1 MMMLTSLKMPRLCRK
16 VSTVVG
22 RSLCSECGPEVVG
35 GGGGGGEREVEEEE
49 EEEEVEGDRVG
60 GDAARDLSQIHSSLD

>member
-22 RSLCSECGPEVVG
+22 KSLCSECGPEVVG
-35 GGGGGGEREVEEEE
+35 GGGGGGEREVEVEEE
-49 EEEEVEGDRVG
+49 EEEEGERVG
-60 GDAARDLSQIHSSLD
+60 GDDARDLSHIHSSLD